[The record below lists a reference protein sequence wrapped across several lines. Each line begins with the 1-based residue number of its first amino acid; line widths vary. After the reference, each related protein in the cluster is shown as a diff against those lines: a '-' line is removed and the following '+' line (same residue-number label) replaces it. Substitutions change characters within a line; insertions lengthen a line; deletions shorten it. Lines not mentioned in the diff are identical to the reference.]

1 MEVQVRLAA
10 DKHHVAEPA
19 HRHVRRLLLPKGSDL
34 AVLDQDVVERER
46 KLAVGGR
53 PVVGVRRRHDD
64 VPVEAHLLA
73 VVLADVW
80 VVPVRAGIWHM
91 EPVRERAADR
101 DRGLR
106 SWVPS

>member
-34 AVLDQDVVERER
+34 AVLDQDVVEGEQQF
-46 KLAVGGR
+46 AVRRR
-53 PVVGVRRRHDD
+53 PVVRLERGGED
-64 VPVEAHLLA
+64 VPVQAQLLA
-73 VVLADVW
+73 VVLADVR
-80 VVPVRAGIWHM
+80 VVPVGAGIWHM